1 MATTAWAAM
10 RREFAA
16 FLGYGEEVGK
26 DGVAWSTTT
35 NITTNTLVIST
46 ELPDYGYDDMGGTA
60 SGDDIFEMFF
70 LLVLDDAD
78 GGSTGQNTGA
88 IKRVSTYDASVGQLT
103 GTGAA
108 FSAEDEAVFFELHK
122 YNPTLLREV
131 INTARR
137 LAFPMLYIPVTRTLF
152 TAQQQVRYEVPSALI
167 GRPVSIWLERGL
179 DFTFANN
186 IITDGGLESW
196 TNSTTL
202 ANYTATNLDLAQ
214 ETTTTSPRNYAV
226 FRDGFSARCTS
237 QTSATGTLAQSLSD
251 FDSYSGQR
259 ISMSVWV
266 YCLTPSIVSAYIKV
280 DSTISLGTAA
290 SGGLHGGSGW
300 EFLTL
305 TVDSLITIATSLDV
319 GISVVSTA
327 TDNTEF
333 YVDELICV
341 VGPLQEPEFYGQE
354 LRRWDWVPINQG
366 TTLRN
371 EVVFPYGFPDLY
383 RLRFEGQGYLSAVG
397 TEASTMEIER
407 PQSDLL
413 YAYAAEELFRRLSRA
428 SSDVED
434 NWYRTRMREVRA
446 DKERLMI
453 HSTPGPLRKLMIP
466 NWG

>member
-1 MATTAWAAM
+1 M

-35 NITTNTLVIST
+35 NVANNLVVST
-46 ELPDYGYDDMGGTA
+46 ELSDYGYDDIVGTGQ
-60 SGDDIFEMFF
+60 GDDIFEMFF
-70 LLVLDDAD
+70 ALLLDDAD
-78 GGSTGQNTGA
+78 GGSTGGNVGV
-88 IKRVSTYDASVGQLT
+88 IRRVSAYDASLGSLTVTGSALT
-103 GTGAA
+103 G
-108 FSAEDEAVFFELHK
+108 EDEAIDFELHK

-152 TAQQQVRYEVPSALI
+152 TAQQQVRYEVPSAII

-186 IITDGGLESW
+186 IITDGGLEEW

-202 ANYTATNLDLAQ
+202 ANYTATTLDLAQ
-214 ETTTTSPRNYAV
+214 ETTTTTPRNYAV
-226 FRDGFSARCTS
+226 FRDSFSARCTS
-237 QTSATGTLAQSLSD
+237 QTGNTGTLAQSLSS

-266 YCLTPSIVSAYIKV
+266 YCLTADIVSAYIKV
-280 DSTISLGTAA
+280 DSGINLGTAA

-305 TVDSLITIATSLDV
+305 TVDSTITIATSLDV
-319 GISVVSTA
+319 GISVVSSA
-327 TDNTEF
+327 TDTTEF

-341 VGPLQEPEFYGQE
+341 VGPLQEPELYGQE

-371 EVVFPYGFPDLY
+371 EVVFPYGFPDMY
-383 RLRFEGQGYLSAVG
+383 RLRFEGQGYLSSVSAD
-397 TEASTMEIER
+397 TDTMEIER
-407 PQSDLL
+407 PQNDLL

-434 NWYRTRMREVRA
+434 NWFRVRMREVRA
-446 DKERLMI
+446 DKERLLVHAM
-453 HSTPGPLRKLMIP
+453 SGPRRKLQIP